1 MDSDYYQYY
10 QFIGRIIGL
19 AIHNRVYLSIPFN
32 LSIYKR
38 LLDIPLET
46 SDLKYIDSELFKNL
60 QQLKY
65 VCNYYYVLLLIYLFI
80 ICFKIIK
87 CYK

>member
-1 MDSDYYQYY
+1 MDSDYYKYY

-19 AIHNRVYLSIPFN
+19 AIHNGEHLPIHFN
-32 LSIYKR
+32 LLIYKK

-46 SDLKYIDSELFKNL
+46 SDLKYIDSELFKKL

-65 VCNYYYVLLLIYLFI
+65 VCNYYYVLLLIYLYI